1 MTPCSTPG
9 AWPGWG
15 CRVIPQV
22 RYARSGDVT
31 IAYQVVGDAP
41 VDLIVGLPQISHL
54 EVAWEG
60 AEYARMFDRLSSF
73 SRLMLFDKRGVG
85 MSDRGVGV
93 ASLEERMDDIRAVL
107 DAVGSERAV
116 VFGASES
123 GPMAILFAATY
134 PERTTSLVVYG
145 SNLCGGWRADN
156 PVVTRQWP
164 TRAAY
169 EQDIAG
175 WEEGVRRDWGEST
188 FSSAVLAPSRVG
200 DPACREWLS
209 RMARLGSSPASA
221 IELVRMNREIDIRP
235 VLPSVH
241 VPTLVLHRGQD
252 SAVPVEYGRYLA
264 AHIAEAK
271 YVELPGVDH
280 LPSVADMD
288 LMVDEIEE
296 FVTGVRRGPDPDR
309 VLLTVLFTDIA
320 GSSERAARLGDRAWA
335 QTLERHNALV
345 RRELDR
351 YRGREV
357 DTAGDGFFAVFDGPA
372 RAVRCALEAERAAQ
386 SLGLEIRAG
395 AHTGECELAGE
406 AVRGVAVHVGA
417 RVAAQAGAG
426 EVLVTSTVK
435 DLAAGSGLSFQELG
449 SRALKGIPGEWSLY
463 RARA

>member
-1 MTPCSTPG
+1 M
-9 AWPGWG
+9 
-15 CRVIPQV
+15 IPRV

-31 IAYQVVGDAP
+31 IAYQVVGNAP

-85 MSDRGVGV
+85 MSDRSVGV

-107 DAVGSERAV
+107 DAVESERAV

-156 PVVTRQWP
+156 PVVTRRWP

-175 WEEGVRRDWGEST
+175 WEEETRRDWGEAT
-188 FSSAVLAPSRVG
+188 YSAGLAPSQVG
-200 DPACREWLS
+200 NPAFREWLA
-209 RMARLGSSPASA
+209 RMARLGSSPTSA
-221 IELVRMNREIDIRP
+221 IALERMNRDIDIRP
-235 VLPSVH
+235 VLSSVH
-241 VPTLVLHRGQD
+241 VPTLVLHRERD

-264 AHIAEAK
+264 AHIPDAK
-271 YVELPGVDH
+271 YVELSGVDH

-288 LMVDEIEE
+288 LLVDEIEE
-296 FVTGVRRGPDPDR
+296 FVTGARRGPDPDR

-320 GSSERAARLGDRAWA
+320 GSSELTSRMGDRAWA
-335 QTLERHNALV
+335 QILERHNTLV

-372 RAVRCALEAERAAQ
+372 RAVRCALEAERAAR
-386 SLGLEIRAG
+386 SLGLQIRAG
-395 AHTGECELAGE
+395 AHTGECELAGK
-406 AVRGVAVHVGA
+406 AVRGMAVHVGA
-417 RVAAQAGAG
+417 RVAAHAGPG

-435 DLAAGSGLSFQELG
+435 DLAAGSGLSFQALG
-449 SRALKGIPGEWSLY
+449 SRTLKGIPEEWSLY
-463 RARA
+463 RAST